1 LNGAEGW
8 TPGERVAVG
17 WFGGNCGTCLACREG
32 DFIHC
37 ERLKIPGYSYPGGY
51 SEAVVVPA
59 TALARIPDTI
69 SAVEAAPM
77 GCAGVTTFNALRRGP
92 ARRTRRGA
100 RPGRSRAPG
109 RAVRQQARIRDRRH
123 RPRRYPGRP
132 GHRRQHL
139 LDTVQAILDERLPL
153 TED

>member
-59 TALARIPDTI
+59 TALAP
-69 SAVEAAPM
+69 P
-77 GCAGVTTFNALRRGP
+77 ALP
-92 ARRTRRGA
+92 ARWRKPCTSRR
-100 RPGRSRAPG
+100 
-109 RAVRQQARIRDRRH
+109 
-123 RPRRYPGRP
+123 
-132 GHRRQHL
+132 
-139 LDTVQAILDERLPL
+139 
-153 TED
+153 